1 MRKDLDY
8 QSQMLDTLKAERMEY
23 AKMNELQKMMSTF
36 NADQNI
42 QTNDKVRDLH
52 QQIVLLLEEK
62 LKPLENVPNSKE
74 FVRQAEYKIFVEQFR
89 YLRDSVERATDTLL
103 LGYKTEANHILNSK
117 IQKEEVKE
125 MMLEKYDRDKGLLLE
140 KEIKLIDKKQKVSE
154 VILEELLTNM
164 KQLKKW
170 QKQVKKQK
178 HKKDDFNEGDEKMY
192 SEKDDDDNDASS
204 SS

>member
-1 MRKDLDY
+1 
-8 QSQMLDTLKAERMEY
+8 MEY

-178 HKKDDFNEGDEKMY
+178 HKKDDVNEGDEKMD
-192 SEKDDDDNDASS
+192 SEKDDDDNDAS
-204 SS
+204 